1 MGEGQDEAEG
11 HSGIRSECQ
20 TDQSDKSALS
30 ISRTG
35 QQASKTQGQ
44 DRKREG
50 YGIREKRPE
59 TQSETTK

>member
-11 HSGIRSECQ
+11 HSRIRTECQ

-35 QQASKTQGQ
+35 QQASKAQGQ

-50 YGIREKRPE
+50 YGICEKCPE
-59 TQSETTK
+59 TQS